1 MLLLTVLLMHG
12 CGGDRG
18 TILPSIGPITECV
31 YASGVVKAVGQYQVY
46 PVVTGQVTALL
57 VQEGDTVKAGT
68 PLLHIDDRT
77 SNAGRRSALAQ
88 VRLLEQSA
96 DEQGPVLSQLR
107 ETLAQSREH
116 LLVDSTNYAR
126 QQVLWEQ
133 RIGSRSDLEQRELA
147 YSNSRSAVTR
157 ATKALVETRDRLRT
171 ELELARNNATINT
184 AGNTDRT
191 PVSLIDGLVYDLLV
205 ETGEL
210 ASPQKPLAIIGSATD
225 LYLELEVDERDI
237 ALVRVGQKVAA
248 TVELYPDAIAAT
260 VSRIVPLMDP
270 RTRTFTVEARFSGRT
285 PRLYP
290 NITAEAN
297 IVLAQKEH
305 ALTIPASYLL
315 QGDSVRTA
323 PDVLTPVRIGLRD
336 LERVE
341 VLSGIDRNT
350 ELYRP

>member
-12 CGGDRG
+12 CAGDRG

-107 ETLAQSREH
+107 ETLAQSRER

-297 IVLAQKEH
+297 IVLAQKER